1 MMQSYHSLNCN
12 CRQYRKKIM
21 QTGIRYRQKYDTDRN
36 TVQTEIR
43 HRQEYDT
50 DRKAIQKYD
59 NR

>member
-12 CRQYRKKIM
+12 CRQYRKK
-21 QTGIRYRQKYDTDRN
+21 DNADRN

-50 DRKAIQKYD
+50 DRNMTQIEIRHRQEGNTKI
-59 NR
+59 